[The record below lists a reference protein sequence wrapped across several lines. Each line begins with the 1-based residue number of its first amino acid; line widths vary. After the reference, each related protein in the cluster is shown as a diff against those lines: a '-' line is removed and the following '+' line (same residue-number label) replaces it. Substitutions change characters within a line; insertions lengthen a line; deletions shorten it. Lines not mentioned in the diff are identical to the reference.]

1 MAPHPT
7 FVHAAADL
15 HRQELL
21 AEAVSDRHATPV
33 RVRGKSS
40 GPGKTYRRA
49 IIWIADAVSR
59 IVDDFEPGSARPRSL
74 TTVRRVQP

>member
-15 HRQELL
+15 HRHDLL
-21 AEAVSDRHATPV
+21 AEAASDRRATPI

-40 GPGKTYRRA
+40 RPGQAFRRA
-49 IIWIADAVSR
+49 IIWIADAFSR
-59 IVDDFEPGSARPRSL
+59 IVDDFEPGAARPRPL
-74 TTVRRVQP
+74 TTVRRVQS